1 MIDAAADLA
10 AIYAGP
16 EFALTFTRS
25 RDGAADLDVRVIV
38 GTVDEEALQGHIVAR
53 QCKVSFATGTDVRAD
68 DVLTAVDAV
77 DAVDAVTPAGT
88 RFVVLAE
95 PKRINDGLE
104 CEALLGSAPT

>member
-38 GTVDEEALQGHIVAR
+38 GTVDEEALQSHIVAR
-53 QCKVSFATGTDVRAD
+53 QCKVSFATGADVRAD
-68 DVLTAVDAV
+68 DVLTAVDV
-77 DAVDAVTPAGT
+77 VDAVTPAGT